1 MARQAKQSPTDRS
14 HYWQQRL
21 AAQQQSGQSIATFCE
36 QQGIS
41 RASFYQWRKK
51 LLSPSAEPEA
61 PNFIDLGLL
70 RNPGERLEIR
80 LDLGHGLILQ
90 VVRG

>member
-1 MARQAKQSPTDRS
+1 MASQAKQSPTDRS
-14 HYWQQRL
+14 RYWQQLL

-41 RASFYQWRKK
+41 QASFYQWRKK
-51 LLSPSAEPEA
+51 LVSPSTGPVM
-61 PNFIDLGLL
+61 PNFIDLGPL
-70 RNPGERLEIR
+70 RRASERLEIR

>member
-1 MARQAKQSPTDRS
+1 MARQAKQSSTDRS
-14 HYWQQRL
+14 RYWQQRL
-21 AAQQQSGQSIATFCE
+21 AAQQQSGQSIATFCA

-51 LLSPSAEPEA
+51 LLSLSADQVTPS
-61 PNFIDLGLL
+61 FIDLGPLHSAS
-70 RNPGERLEIR
+70 ERLEIR